1 MDNNSLIELIAF
13 LVIGFRIYILS
24 GFKVNN
30 VLDKIFSLYTLKNH
44 SPFLGYTVLFYMEI
58 IIIAEYYLLGILDVG
73 LLFLA
78 AIDIFVQYKNIFI
91 SLITNDKQV
100 YLDTIIKSNFQTLT
114 KDEYYQVADELN
126 KPQPA
131 WKLYSTELI
140 VFLFVVWT
148 VEFAGGFSG

>member
-1 MDNNSLIELIAF
+1 MDNKVIIELIAF
-13 LVIGFRIYILS
+13 LIIGFRIYILS
-24 GFKVNN
+24 GFKVNS
-30 VLDKIFSLYTLKNH
+30 VLDKMFALYTLKNY

-58 IIIAEYYLLGILDVG
+58 IIIGEYYLLGVLDIG

-91 SLITNDKQV
+91 SLVTHDKQA

-114 KDEYYQVADELN
+114 KDEYYQISDELN

-148 VEFAGGFSG
+148 VEFSGGFSG